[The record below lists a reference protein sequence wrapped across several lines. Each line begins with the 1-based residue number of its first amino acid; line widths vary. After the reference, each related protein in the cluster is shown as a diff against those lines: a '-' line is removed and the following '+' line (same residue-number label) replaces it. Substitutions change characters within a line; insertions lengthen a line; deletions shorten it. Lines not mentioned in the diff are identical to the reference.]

1 MNRIQLSLT
10 TIGCI
15 TIMLLNTGI
24 AYSTENT
31 RAEINAVSATLPSY
45 YPSHFPELGVLSEIR
60 GQYDWVVSGIGI
72 KVSNNVI
79 VHSLVTNFSSLYSIK
94 QGTELAYRK
103 NSSGE
108 IAEVWQLPPNSI
120 DQN

>member
-1 MNRIQLSLT
+1 
-10 TIGCI
+10 
-15 TIMLLNTGI
+15 MLLNTGI
-24 AYSTENT
+24 AYSTESTRQESNT
-31 RAEINAVSATLPSY
+31 VSVSLPSY

-60 GQYDWVVSGIGI
+60 SQYDWVVSGIGI

-103 NSSGE
+103 NPSGE